1 MIPLEMPPACRPS
14 AERRLE
20 VDIPET
26 MIPIAGMLMVLAIIG
41 IVFWYKSREKEH
53 QVHQDMRIREMEHH
67 RKMKELE
74 LEVEK
79 EKNRRAPDKVA

>member
-1 MIPLEMPPACRPS
+1 M
-14 AERRLE
+14 
-20 VDIPET
+20 DIPDT
-26 MIPIAGMLMVLAIIG
+26 LIPIAGMVMVLGIIAII
-41 IVFWYKSREKEH
+41 FWYKAREKEL

-79 EKNRRAPDKVA
+79 EKNRRAADKPA